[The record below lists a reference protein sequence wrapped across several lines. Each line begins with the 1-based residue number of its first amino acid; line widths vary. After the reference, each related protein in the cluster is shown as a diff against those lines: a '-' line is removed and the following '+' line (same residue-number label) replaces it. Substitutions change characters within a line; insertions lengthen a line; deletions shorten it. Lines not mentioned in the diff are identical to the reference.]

1 MSQAFVHP
9 KILSRGVS
17 VRRWKKNIWIPL
29 ILILHLQVDSL
40 WFCYVSLSAR
50 QMYCVVVLKLGRLFS
65 LHVIVLFVVQTMA
78 NASPRDDGIEE
89 QSEPRDEVDLVSAAP
104 CIADELAKPSAS
116 KEVIQSKKRV
126 RSSSVVTTDA
136 SSSSSV
142 FELPDSLK
150 KSPVKQN
157 IVELK
162 EQRETLKEMRRK
174 HTQALKCAQRQ
185 EQRLKKKARLM
196 TNNDLMDVFLLRR
209 DDMAKK
215 KSRDPA

>member
-1 MSQAFVHP
+1 
-9 KILSRGVS
+9 
-17 VRRWKKNIWIPL
+17 
-29 ILILHLQVDSL
+29 
-40 WFCYVSLSAR
+40 
-50 QMYCVVVLKLGRLFS
+50 MYCVVVLKLGRLFS

-78 NASPRDDGIEE
+78 NASPHDDEIEE
-89 QSEPRDEVDLVSAAP
+89 QSEPRVEVDLVSAAP

-116 KEVIQSKKRV
+116 KVVIKSKKRV
-126 RSSSVVTTDA
+126 RASSVVTTNA

-157 IVELK
+157 IVQLK
-162 EQRETLKEMRRK
+162 EQRETLREMRCK
-174 HTQALKCAQRQ
+174 HAKELKCAQRQ

>member
-1 MSQAFVHP
+1 
-9 KILSRGVS
+9 
-17 VRRWKKNIWIPL
+17 
-29 ILILHLQVDSL
+29 
-40 WFCYVSLSAR
+40 
-50 QMYCVVVLKLGRLFS
+50 MYCVVVLKLGRLFS

-142 FELPDSLK
+142 FELPDSLT

-157 IVELK
+157 IVQLK

-174 HTQALKCAQRQ
+174 HTQALKSAQRQ